1 MIKGNNKSK
10 SQTNITTKDMSR
22 KHVIVSMNN
31 INKSSSYITNINKVL
46 KNIKIDVMV
55 NFI

>member
-46 KNIKIDVMV
+46 KNIKIDVVV